1 MNRIRTT
8 LPRTAVRLAAGALL
22 LSCAALAQAQYMW
35 VDAKGLKQV
44 SDRPPPPTVPYKD
57 ILKAPPGQYSAK
69 NMPPAKAGAAV
80 PLPVPTSET
89 AVTTPAPAPAPVAAS
104 KAPATVAEREADYI
118 KRQKEKTDKDKK
130 EAEEKAIRTAQ
141 AEQCLRVAANKAAL
155 DKGIRLSNLDK
166 NGDPVVMDDAQR
178 AAETK
183 KASDALAGCKNI

>member
-8 LPRTAVRLAAGALL
+8 LPRTAVRLAAGVLL

-57 ILKAPPGQYSAK
+57 ILKAPLGQYSAK
-69 NMPPAKAGAAV
+69 NMPPAKAGAPGDFPTFAD
-80 PLPVPTSET
+80 PVT
-89 AVTTPAPAPAPVAAS
+89 APAPAPAVVAAS

-130 EAEEKAIRTAQ
+130 EAEEKATRTAQ
-141 AEQCLRVAANKAAL
+141 AEQCQRVAANKAAL

-178 AAETK
+178 AAESK
-183 KASDALAGCKNI
+183 KASDALAACKTI

>member
-1 MNRIRTT
+1 
-8 LPRTAVRLAAGALL
+8 
-22 LSCAALAQAQYMW
+22 
-35 VDAKGLKQV
+35 
-44 SDRPPPPTVPYKD
+44 VPYKD
-57 ILKAPPGQYSAK
+57 ILKAPLGQYSAK

-80 PLPVPTSET
+80 PLPVP
-89 AVTTPAPAPAPVAAS
+89 AVVTPVTAPATPTDGAS

>member
-1 MNRIRTT
+1 
-8 LPRTAVRLAAGALL
+8 VRLAAGALL
-22 LSCAALAQAQYMW
+22 LSCTALAQAQYMW

-57 ILKAPPGQYSAK
+57 ILKAPIGQYSAK

-80 PLPVPTSET
+80 PSPLPTSET
-89 AVTTPAPAPAPVAAS
+89 AVTTPASAPAPAPGAAS
-104 KAPATVAEREADYI
+104 KARATVAEREADYI

-130 EAEEKAIRTAQ
+130 EAEEKATRTAQ

-166 NGDPVVMDDAQR
+166 NGEPVVMDEAQR
-178 AAETK
+178 AAESK
-183 KASDALAGCKNI
+183 KASEALAGCKTI